1 MYFSEDATCG
11 DYDKPFEVSLGH
23 STAIGKMMAE
33 GCERMQVVDLS
44 GRVFY
49 TGTTAGFDINKLND
63 GQYIFEFFT
72 NEGQVIC
79 YKQLIRKVTE

>member
-1 MYFSEDATCG
+1 MMV
-11 DYDKPFEVSLGH
+11 PRHFETIFWHLGH
-23 STAIGKMMAE
+23 PTAIGKMLAE
-33 GCERMQVVDLS
+33 GNCERMQVVDLS

-49 TGTTAGFDINKLND
+49 TGTTAGFDINILND

-79 YKQLIRKVTE
+79 YKQLIRRVTE